1 MKVRRSPWGQVEGLL
16 LAIGGLVLTVLL
28 WWLGVELMK
37 DDKPFLLRFAP
48 KPTAEA
54 LWDLLRSGDIWPD
67 VVASLRRVVGALLIA
82 TAIGV
87 PIGVATGSLRR
98 FRVAAAPAFQFVRM
112 VSPLAWTPL
121 AIIVLGVGDSPVL
134 FLLVIGA
141 MWPIVL
147 NTASGVQSI
156 DRRWISVARS
166 LGARRSEVFLTIT
179 WPAIRP
185 HVLTGIRLA
194 VGVAWI
200 ILVPA
205 EMLGVD
211 SGLGYAILDARDR
224 LAYSEMMA
232 VVLIIGFVGMLIDTV
247 ARALL
252 SERPTLPVI
261 AVRRLWRL
269 ARGTSTPPAPAPS
282 SKPASPELIG
292 PDIERR

>member
-1 MKVRRSPWGQVEGLL
+1 VNARRSPWARVEGLL
-16 LAIGGLVLTVLL
+16 LPIAGLVVTTLL
-28 WWLGVELMK
+28 WWAGVELLQEE
-37 DDKPFLLRFAP
+37 KPLLARFAP
-48 KPTAEA
+48 RPTFDA
-54 LWDLLRSGDIWPD
+54 LVDLLQSGEIWPD
-67 VVASLRRVVGALLIA
+67 VRASLRRVVIALALA
-82 TAIGV
+82 TAIGI
-87 PIGVATGSLRR
+87 PLGVGIGSLRR
-98 FRVAAAPAFQFVRM
+98 FRSAATPTFQFIRM

-134 FLLVIGA
+134 FLLVIGGV
-141 MWPIVL
+141 WPIML

-156 DRRWISVARS
+156 DPRWISVARS
-166 LGARRSEVFLTIT
+166 LGANRTEVFRTIT
-179 WPAIRP
+179 WPAIKP

-252 SERPTLPVI
+252 SDRPPLFRLLQ
-261 AVRRLWRL
+261 RR
-269 ARGTSTPPAPAPS
+269 ARGPERMR
-282 SKPASPELIG
+282 PASVRQAELAASDLDQ
-292 PDIERR
+292 PRHLS

>member
-1 MKVRRSPWGQVEGLL
+1 MSGRRSAWARAEGLL
-16 LAIGGLVLTVLL
+16 LAVAGLAITVVL
-28 WWLGVELMK
+28 WWAAVELMK
-37 DDKPFLLRFAP
+37 DDKPFLAKFAP
-48 KPTAEA
+48 RPTFDA
-54 LWDLLRSGDIWPD
+54 LVDLLRSGDIWAD
-67 VVASLRRVVGALLIA
+67 VRASLRRVVIALVLA

-87 PIGVATGSLRR
+87 PLGVAIGNSHR
-98 FRVAAAPAFQFVRM
+98 FRVAAAPTFQFLRM

-134 FLLVIGA
+134 FLLVIGGI
-141 MWPIVL
+141 WPIML

-156 DRRWISVARS
+156 DPRWLSVGRS
-166 LGARRSEVFLTIT
+166 LGASRTEVFQTIT

-185 HVLTGIRLA
+185 HVLTGIRLS
-194 VGVAWI
+194 VGISWV

-247 ARALL
+247 ARTLL
-252 SERPTLPVI
+252 SERPSFVVRLP
-261 AVRRLWRL
+261 RRAWRL
-269 ARGTSTPPAPAPS
+269 VRGRRRSLAIPAHDTART
-282 SKPASPELIG
+282 
-292 PDIERR
+292 

>member
-1 MKVRRSPWGQVEGLL
+1 MNARRSPWARVEGLL
-16 LAIGGLVLTVLL
+16 LPIAGLVVTTLL
-28 WWLGVELMK
+28 WWAGVELLQEE
-37 DDKPFLLRFAP
+37 KPLLARFAP
-48 KPTAEA
+48 RPTFDA
-54 LWDLLRSGDIWPD
+54 LVDLLQSGEIWPD
-67 VVASLRRVVGALLIA
+67 VRASLRRVVIALALA
-82 TAIGV
+82 TAIGI
-87 PIGVATGSLRR
+87 PLGVGIGSLRR
-98 FRVAAAPAFQFVRM
+98 FRSAATPTFQFIRM

-134 FLLVIGA
+134 FLLVIGGV
-141 MWPIVL
+141 WPIML

-156 DRRWISVARS
+156 DPRWISVARS
-166 LGARRSEVFLTIT
+166 LGANRTEVFRTIT
-179 WPAIRP
+179 WPAIKP

-252 SERPTLPVI
+252 SDRPPLFRLLQ
-261 AVRRLWRL
+261 RR
-269 ARGTSTPPAPAPS
+269 ARGPERMR
-282 SKPASPELIG
+282 PASVRQAELAASDLDQ
-292 PDIERR
+292 PRHLS